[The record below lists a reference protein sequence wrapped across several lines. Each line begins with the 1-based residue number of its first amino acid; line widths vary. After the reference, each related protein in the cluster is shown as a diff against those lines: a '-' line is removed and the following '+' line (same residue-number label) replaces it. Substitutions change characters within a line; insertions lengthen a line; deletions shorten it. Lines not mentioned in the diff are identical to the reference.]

1 MKQLR
6 KIPFFAALTDNEVQ
20 ALAQAMT
27 PRDFTK
33 GELIFKQGDPGDALY
48 IIDAGGVKVVAD
60 DGPEADVFAHLGEGD
75 FFGEMALLTG
85 KPRSAAVRA
94 ITDTRAFLLKKCD
107 FDKLLAEHPTLAL
120 SISSVLSR
128 RLAQADRQLVEQ
140 RLKKV
145 FLFSAL
151 AENELYALA
160 QKLQPR
166 QYKRNW
172 LIYAEG
178 EPGEEMFI
186 IQSGKVKVVSDAA
199 TEKHTLATLSDGDF
213 FGEMALLAGGLRS
226 AAVRAITDLNVWVLS
241 KCDFEEMVNAHP
253 AIGLELS
260 RALSQRLLRTDQA
273 LAQRRPPPRPAP
285 ATSALERPVVPIAR
299 PVAPSLPS
307 AGPLLEQ
314 LREAGAGLAAW
325 FLALSRG
332 AQLRL
337 AIIVILALW
346 LLLIS
351 APATVLTLAAS
362 LGSPKPYAAL
372 EFSATP
378 TPTRAITSMVSGDPG
393 APPTFTPLPTLLA
406 AQLTVEPPTPTPAP
420 PTLPPPTLAP
430 PTPRPQASTYMVQA
444 GDTISGIAERFGT
457 TTALLLQANGLA
469 SSSIIRPGDELT
481 IPGSDRPTAPKPTT
495 AAVAIAALPATA
507 MPTATALP
515 SPTPTPQQSPTP
527 TAAPIS
533 WDPRLN
539 GLNVALVPANPAPG
553 QTYWRLTRAEFQDVD
568 QSGGNHNIYVWLLD
582 EGGNRVTGQS
592 VIFGLTG
599 GEEIKGPMDEKPP
612 PEANFNYP
620 MYGDTYSARVQG
632 ISDKVTG
639 MTMPMHQHVNYVLFF
654 QRATK

>member
-20 ALAQAMT
+20 ALVQAMAS
-27 PRDFTK
+27 RDFAK

-48 IIDAGGVKVVAD
+48 IIDTGLVQVVAD
-60 DGPEADVFAHLGEGD
+60 NGPEADVFAHLGEGD

-94 ITDTRAFLLKKCD
+94 IANTRAFLLKKCD

-213 FGEMALLAGGLRS
+213 FGEMALLAGGARL

-241 KCDFEEMVNAHP
+241 KCDFEEIVNAHP

-299 PVAPSLPS
+299 PAAPSLPS

-314 LREAGAGLAAW
+314 LQEAASGLAAW
-325 FLALSRG
+325 FATLSRG

-362 LGSPKPYAAL
+362 LGSPKPYAL
-372 EFSATP
+372 EPSSTATP
-378 TPTRAITSMVSGDPG
+378 TPAIRSLSTGDPG
-393 APPTFTPLPTLLA
+393 APPTFTPMPTLVA
-406 AQLTVEPPTPTPAP
+406 AQLTVVPPTPTPVP
-420 PTLPPPTLAP
+420 PTPVPPTLAP
-430 PTPRPQASTYMVQA
+430 PTPMPQASTYKVQA
-444 GDTISGIAERFGT
+444 GDTISGIAERFGL

-469 SSSIIRPGDELT
+469 SSSVIRPGDELT
-481 IPGSDRPTAPKPTT
+481 IPGSDQPTISK
-495 AAVAIAALPATA
+495 
-507 MPTATALP
+507 
-515 SPTPTPQQSPTP
+515 PTPTVAAAALVVA
-527 TAAPIS
+527 AAPIS
-533 WDPRLN
+533 WDPRLS
-539 GLNVALVPANPAPG
+539 GLNVALVPANPTPG

-568 QSGGNHNIYVWLLD
+568 ESGGNHNIYVWLLD

-592 VIFGLTG
+592 VIFGLTS

-620 MYGDTYSARVQG
+620 MFGDSYSARVQG
-632 ISDKVTG
+632 VSDKVTG
-639 MTMPMHQHVNYVLFF
+639 MHMPMNRHVNYVLFF
-654 QRATK
+654 QRTTK